1 MTTRILRSRF
11 MAVGQYMDV
20 RLTVIGSS
28 PAWPNPGSA
37 QSGYLVESSS
47 EPRRSL
53 LLDCGPG
60 VLGRL
65 RANGADH
72 VDATAI
78 THFHLDHWGDLVP
91 CAWLNAYGPSNER
104 IPCAVWL
111 PPSGRGQLEAF
122 AANFGNP
129 GMFDSAF
136 DLYEFQPGVPF
147 DAAGFEVEASRL
159 PHYTMDAYGFRVRDG
174 DTLLAYS
181 GDSAPTEELSMLARG
196 ADLFVCEATL
206 SQPDKD
212 GQPRGHLSAEEALAA
227 ADGPILLTHRPV
239 ELPVPDGVQ
248 MATDGLVVEI
258 SGETE
263 V

>member
-1 MTTRILRSRF
+1 MN
-11 MAVGQYMDV
+11 V

-37 QSGYLVESSS
+37 QSGYLLETAAV
-47 EPRRSL
+47 PHRRL

-65 RANGADH
+65 RANGREAVH
-72 VDATAI
+72 AAAI

-91 CAWLNAYGPSNER
+91 WAWLNAYGPADEH
-104 IPCAVWL
+104 IPCSVWL
-111 PPSGRGQLEAF
+111 PPGGRGQLEAF
-122 AANFGNP
+122 ADNWGNP

-136 DLYEFQPGVPF
+136 DLHEFAQGEPF
-147 DAAGFEVEASRL
+147 EAAGFEVEAHRL
-159 PHYTMDAYGFRVRDG
+159 PHYTMEAYGFRIREG
-174 DTLLAYS
+174 NNLLAYS
-181 GDSAPTEELSMLARG
+181 GDSAPTAELSTLAHG

-206 SQPDKD
+206 ERPEKD
-212 GQPRGHLSAEEALAA
+212 GTPRGHLSAEEALAA

-239 ELPVPDGVQ
+239 ELPVPDGVRI
-248 MATDGLVVEI
+248 ATDGLVIEI
-258 SGETE
+258 SGPPE

>member
-1 MTTRILRSRF
+1 MN
-11 MAVGQYMDV
+11 V

-37 QSGYLVESSS
+37 QSGYLLQTES
-47 EPRRSL
+47 EPRRNL

-65 RANGADH
+65 RANGGVH
-72 VDATAI
+72 VEATAI

-91 CAWLNAYGPSNER
+91 WAWLNAYGPRDEH
-104 IPCAVWL
+104 IPCSVWL
-111 PPSGRGQLEAF
+111 PPNGKSQLEAF
-122 AANFGNP
+122 AANFGND
-129 GMFDSAF
+129 GMFESAF
-136 DLYEFQPGVPF
+136 DLHEFEPGKPF
-147 DAAGFEVEASRL
+147 QAAGFEVQAQRL
-159 PHYTMDAYGFRVRDG
+159 PHYTMEAYGFRVREG
-174 DTLLAYS
+174 DRVLAYS
-181 GDSAPTEELSMLARG
+181 GDSAPTGELSALARG

-206 SQPDKD
+206 AQPDRD
-212 GQPRGHLSAEEALAA
+212 GEPRGHLSAEEALAA

-239 ELPVPDGVQ
+239 ELPIPEGVR

-258 SGETE
+258 SGDTE